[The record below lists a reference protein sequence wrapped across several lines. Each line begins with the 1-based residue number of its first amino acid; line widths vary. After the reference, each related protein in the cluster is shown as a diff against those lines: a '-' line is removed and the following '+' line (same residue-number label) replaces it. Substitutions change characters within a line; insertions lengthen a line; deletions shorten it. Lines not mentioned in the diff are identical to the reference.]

1 MNRHP
6 IVGASLATPDL
17 ATPAGADQRRPYGFA
32 WKGFLAAT
40 LAQLLSTLLFSRLHL
55 IPLHLDFNPGIVL
68 TPLAGVLFGAIG
80 VWSALAASLAA
91 DWLLGTLGA
100 VSLFQAVG
108 LATFAWTAWRLWD
121 AAPEPEA
128 SWGRA
133 VFFVMVCV
141 PGALAAAAWRA
152 LGSELLGFYPY
163 AYIVGVAAAHHLV
176 FCVLLGPPL
185 LMAALRFEQPRPAP
199 TSLRRA
205 GLIAGGAVAAV
216 LAGVGIS
223 RSVYGIGPFEPFV
236 IGLRAGRWVPAV
248 VIPLLLLNLVALARA
263 DRFRIARKRASY
275 DL

>member
-1 MNRHP
+1 MT
-6 IVGASLATPDL
+6 L
-17 ATPAGADQRRPYGFA
+17 RPYSSFA
-32 WKGFLAAT
+32 ACT
-40 LAQLLSTLLFSRLHL
+40 LAQLLSAILFSRLHL

-68 TPLAGVLFGAIG
+68 TPLAGILFGAAG

-91 DWLLGTLGA
+91 DWLLGALGA
-100 VSLFQAVG
+100 VSLFQAAG
-108 LATFAWTAWRLWD
+108 MGAFAWTAWRLWD

-133 VFFVMVCV
+133 VFFVTVCV

-152 LGSELLGFYPY
+152 LGSELLGLYPY
-163 AYIVGVAAAHHLV
+163 AYIVGVAAVHHLV

-216 LAGVGIS
+216 LVGVGIS

-236 IGLRAGRWVPAV
+236 LGLRAGRWVPAV
-248 VIPLLLLNLVALARA
+248 VLPMLLLQLAALAGVRWPCRSRTPPA
-263 DRFRIARKRASY
+263 
-275 DL
+275 